1 MNKVYYIAF
10 LTAFCLLAVSTSC
23 EHKHILC
30 PVSEEIDIVFEWNDT
45 SGDGIDGMTLLF
57 YPQEKSGRIWRFD
70 IAGSQGGSVSIPS
83 GTYQMIACNNDLPGI
98 TLEDTG
104 SPSAIRA
111 SARLEL
117 EKGSGV
123 YAGTGMFYCARVS
136 RLEVTPCGVRYVSSE
151 GTVREC
157 GHNIVRCHAD
167 SMATVFTVRLTDVSG
182 IGRVRSTNVTLHGV
196 SSSMLLESEE
206 TPDNPAALSMHMLV
220 NTDDSMLSGQACA
233 FARADLMDSDYRI
246 SLQIVLTD
254 GTTVIRDID
263 IKPEN
268 LNIISRH
275 NVLISVNGIVIPDDG
290 SSGDIGGIGA
300 IVDGWQVIDID
311 LRPTF

>member
-1 MNKVYYIAF
+1 MNKVYYITF
-10 LTAFCLLAVSTSC
+10 LTALCILAVSTSC
-23 EHKHILC
+23 EHKQILC
-30 PVSEEIDIVFEWNDT
+30 PVSEEINIVFEWNDT
-45 SGDGIDGMTLLF
+45 SGDGIDGMTLFF

-70 IAGSQGGSVSIPS
+70 IAGSEGGRVSIPP

-111 SARLEL
+111 AARLEL
-117 EKGSGV
+117 EKGTGV
-123 YAGTGMFYCARVS
+123 YASTGMFYRARVS

-157 GHNIVRCHAD
+157 GRNIVRCHVD
-167 SMATVFTVRLTDVSG
+167 SMSTVFTVRITNVSG
-182 IGRVRSTNVTLHGV
+182 IERIRSADVTLHGIR
-196 SSSMLLESEE
+196 SSMLLESEE
-206 TPDNPAALSMHMLV
+206 TPDYPATLSMHMLV
-220 NTDDSMLSGQACA
+220 NTDDSLLSGRACA
-233 FARADLMDSDYRI
+233 FARADLTDSDYRI
-246 SLQIVLTD
+246 RLQIVLTD
-254 GTTVIRDID
+254 GTTVIRDIN
-263 IKPEN
+263 IKAEN

-275 NVLISVNGIVIPDDG
+275 NVLISVDGIVIPNDG

-300 IVDGWQVIDID
+300 IVDGWQVINID